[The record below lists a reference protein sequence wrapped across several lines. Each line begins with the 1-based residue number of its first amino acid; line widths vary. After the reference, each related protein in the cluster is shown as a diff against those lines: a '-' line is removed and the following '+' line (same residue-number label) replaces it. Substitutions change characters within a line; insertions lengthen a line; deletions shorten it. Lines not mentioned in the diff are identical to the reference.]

1 MMDSL
6 REEVAWA
13 ARGYLRKGGKQNR
26 GQQFRRMCQFARFCE
41 REGMRSLAQVGARQ
55 VIRYWRSEAMLDLS
69 DSTRQSH
76 YYALCT
82 LWKLS
87 GKPTSPPM
95 PFTREQRARN
105 KRAVMTQ

>member
-1 MMDSL
+1 MTNSL
-6 REEVAWA
+6 REEISWLT
-13 ARGYLRKGGKQNR
+13 RGYLRKGGKRNR
-26 GQQFRRMCQFARFCE
+26 GQQFKRMLEFASFCE
-41 REGMRSLAQVGARQ
+41 RENVRSLAQVGARQ

-69 DSTRQSH
+69 DRTRQAH
-76 YYALCT
+76 YYALRT

-105 KRAVMTQ
+105 KSLK